1 MLRSIVAPEVRF
13 RVFIAIY
20 SLCKKF
26 FPKVTIQIIRVLF
39 PTVFQVLTFKPYNMI
54 HVIITLEL
62 TAVLFLDLI
71 NQITKSTNN

>member
-1 MLRSIVAPEVRF
+1 VAPEVRF

-39 PTVFQVLTFKPYNMI
+39 STVFQVFN
-54 HVIITLEL
+54 LE
-62 TAVLFLDLI
+62 TA
-71 NQITKSTNN
+71 